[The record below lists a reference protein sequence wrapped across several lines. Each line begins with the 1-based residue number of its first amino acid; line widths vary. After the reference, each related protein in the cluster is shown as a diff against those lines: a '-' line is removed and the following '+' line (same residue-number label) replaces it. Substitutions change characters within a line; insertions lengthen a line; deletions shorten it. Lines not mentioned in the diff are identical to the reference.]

1 MKTIL
6 SIPLA
11 LLILFTGINVNIASH
26 YCGGNLSAVKV
37 SLNGELAS
45 CGMEQQSGA
54 KHSEDLFSRHC
65 CDDVL
70 SSFCIS
76 TNYVPASYCS
86 IPCTGQEIS
95 HTFITQD
102 QLFISQPFHV
112 SVLSGSSRPPGGYSP
127 SDVEQ
132 QVICIFQIWFHF
144 TTYRGT
150 VCDILCVHLWST

>member
-1 MKTIL
+1 MIRLFLIWMKTII

-45 CGMEQQSGA
+45 CGMEQQSGEKPA
-54 KHSEDLFSRHC
+54 EDLFSRHC
-65 CDDVL
+65 CDDVI
-70 SSFCIS
+70 SSFSIS
-76 TNYVPASYCS
+76 TNYVPAPFCF
-86 IPCTGQEIS
+86 IMFAGLEIN

-102 QLFISQPFHV
+102 QLFISLPVHANVF
-112 SVLSGSSRPPGGYSP
+112 SGSRRPPGGFSS

-132 QVICIFQIWFHF
+132 QVICIFQI
-144 TTYRGT
+144 
-150 VCDILCVHLWST
+150 